1 MTKYPTH
8 LIRLID
14 TLRKLPGV
22 GTKSAERYAFFLVD
36 QDPSVLKE
44 MAKTF
49 SEVPEAITFCS
60 DCGCMEVEKKCPFC
74 SAPNRDT
81 SSLCILHTPK
91 DAFAMEETHEYNGL
105 YHVLGR
111 LLSPID
117 NFSSEYLP
125 VDKICD
131 RIQRLEIKEVILA
144 LDSTIEADATA
155 LYLKERLAPLGV
167 TLSRLAYG
175 LPMGSALDF
184 VDGGTLGK
192 ALAGRSNF

>member
-1 MTKYPTH
+1 MTKYPIH
-8 LIRLID
+8 LIRLIY

-36 QDPSVLKE
+36 QDPSILKE

-49 SEVPEAITFCS
+49 SELPEKITFCKE
-60 DCGCMEVEKKCPFC
+60 CGCMEVEKKCPFC
-74 SAPNRDT
+74 ISSNRDT

-91 DAFAMEETHEYNGL
+91 DAFAMEETHEYTGL

-117 NFSSEYLP
+117 NFSSDFLP
-125 VDKICD
+125 IDKICE
-131 RIQRLEIKEVILA
+131 RIEQLGTKEVIFA

-155 LYLKERLAPLGV
+155 LYLKERLSSMNV